1 MRGLMLLVTV
11 FITLCNAL
19 AIELHSPYAP
29 NFFTIP
35 GHPHWLPDAVSS
47 AMTPGSDS
55 SLYVTATTNRV
66 VTPWVLSPGS
76 KNHWDNGVDAWTGS
90 VPQWVDD
97 HWSDAEAIL
106 DFDSAPY
113 KQEDWPDCTIDTYGW
128 EQSGYQYDE
137 QATSLGYF
145 VNSEVYRDGSMVA
158 GDYVTAVF
166 TRTISNIVTA
176 VTNLAPHR
184 FTTDLQSSVIHTLD
198 GWAERQYFST
208 HVSGTPTNDLK
219 SASVVGLSTNRTVA
233 SRRITGKT
241 NLWNVADCLL
251 DLSSARWKATPEVW
265 WSSSAFDRIYGPQ
278 LPDDISWT
286 TAGLYSLSNSFAVLR
301 GVTNGVAWRINSDQ
315 GWLFNDGCFPLA
327 FLWPEISDYWRGRY
341 DEPARTS
348 SHAFDFA
355 ELCATNDYPTCLVN
369 EVTNRTRRLELKT
382 QAAVN
387 QAMSELD
394 RTICMAKPT
403 TLTGTSAMTGFVRKF
418 SCAMSYTEAGLHYVP
433 GWEAY
438 QADADLHLRPTEY
451 TNYVE
456 SVTNGW
462 AVSVWQTDVSD
473 AVEISETYPDVSV
486 QVTYDA
492 GSWHIPASD
501 IVDALN
507 DGHFTGN
514 PGTTYGLS
522 ASVTR
527 HANDEIEV
535 TVTSSI
541 PGFGPVY
548 TFPCAP
554 INSRIHVTLS
564 ARNGYTLK
572 RANPPDYGSLGL
584 LPCAQAWAA
593 GSHERVSS
601 CHDVCAASIFADD
614 HADGAVPS
622 IEMHCA
628 SISRDY
634 TDTIAG
640 VHTNHWLLHRQRIV
654 SDVEQR
660 RDGSISDPGAYVWF
674 GDYAI
679 DPVIDTI
686 VIPAGIYGI
695 GYSSGVGGHVTVVY
709 DNGSWRKGVASDGGF
724 TVGANCALYPD
735 YDTTRHEIAVKPA
748 LEEYCQQI
756 LLNVVDWNWNSI
768 RKPNHDY

>member
-1 MRGLMLLVTV
+1 MKFLTTLLTCL
-11 FITLCNAL
+11 IALCDAV
-19 AIELHSPYAP
+19 AIEINSPYAP
-29 NFFTIP
+29 NFFTVP
-35 GHPHWLPDAVSS
+35 GQPHWLPDSVSA

-55 SLYVTATTNRV
+55 SFYVTATTNRV
-66 VTPWVLSPGS
+66 ASAWELEDDS
-76 KNHWDNGVDAWTGS
+76 KIYWNTGS
-90 VPQWVDD
+90 GAYIGIPQWVDD
-97 HWSDAEAIL
+97 HWSDARAVL
-106 DFDSAPY
+106 DFDTQPFDISDFPGCHL
-113 KQEDWPDCTIDTYGW
+113 DLYGW
-128 EQSGYQYDE
+128 EQSGASEDE
-137 QATSLGYF
+137 WTTYLNYF
-145 VNSEVYRDGSMVA
+145 VNSEVVDDESGRHIASDW
-158 GDYVTAVF
+158 VTAIF
-166 TRTISNIVTA
+166 TRTVSNIVTA
-176 VTNLAPHR
+176 ATNLAPHR
-184 FTTDLQSSVIHTLD
+184 FTTELQSSVFHTLD

-208 HVSGTPTNDLK
+208 HGAGTPTNDLK
-219 SASVVGLSTNRTVA
+219 SVSVVGLATNRTVA

-301 GVTNGVAWRINSDQ
+301 GVTNGVAWRIDSDQ

-341 DEPARTS
+341 DEPARTP

-394 RTICMAKPT
+394 RTICKAKPT

-514 PGTTYGLS
+514 PGS
-522 ASVTR
+522 
-527 HANDEIEV
+527 
-535 TVTSSI
+535 
-541 PGFGPVY
+541 
-548 TFPCAP
+548 
-554 INSRIHVTLS
+554 TLS
-564 ARNGYTLK
+564 SEG
-572 RANPPDYGSLGL
+572 
-584 LPCAQAWAA
+584 
-593 GSHERVSS
+593 
-601 CHDVCAASIFADD
+601 
-614 HADGAVPS
+614 
-622 IEMHCA
+622 
-628 SISRDY
+628 
-634 TDTIAG
+634 
-640 VHTNHWLLHRQRIV
+640 
-654 SDVEQR
+654 
-660 RDGSISDPGAYVWF
+660 
-674 GDYAI
+674 
-679 DPVIDTI
+679 
-686 VIPAGIYGI
+686 
-695 GYSSGVGGHVTVVY
+695 
-709 DNGSWRKGVASDGGF
+709 
-724 TVGANCALYPD
+724 
-735 YDTTRHEIAVKPA
+735 
-748 LEEYCQQI
+748 
-756 LLNVVDWNWNSI
+756 
-768 RKPNHDY
+768 

>member
-11 FITLCNAL
+11 FITLCNAP

-55 SLYVTATTNRV
+55 SFYITATTNRV

-106 DFDSAPY
+106 DFDSTPY
-113 KQEDWPDCTIDTYGW
+113 KQEDWPGCTIDTYGW
-128 EQSGYQYDE
+128 EQSGFQYDE

-158 GDYVTAVF
+158 GDYVAAVF

-208 HVSGTPTNDLK
+208 HGAGTPTNDLK

-241 NLWNVADCLL
+241 NLWNVAACLL

-301 GVTNGVAWRINSDQ
+301 GVTNGVAWRINWDQ
-315 GWLFNDGCFPLA
+315 GWLFNDGCFPA
-327 FLWPEISDYWRGRY
+327 MFIWQEYSDYWRGRY
-341 DEPARTS
+341 EEPARTPE
-348 SHAFDFA
+348 HAFDFA

-382 QAAVN
+382 QASVN

-394 RTICMAKPT
+394 RTICTAEPT
-403 TLTGTSAMTGFVRKF
+403 TTTGTNVYTRFVRKF
-418 SCAMSYTEAGLHYVP
+418 SCSMSYTEAGLHYVP
-433 GWEAY
+433 GWESY
-438 QADADLHLRPTEY
+438 QADTDLHLRPTEY

-456 SVTNGW
+456 AVTNGW
-462 AVSVWQTDVSD
+462 TITGPDDLSD
-473 AVEISETYPDVSV
+473 AVEISETVPDVSV
-486 QVTYDA
+486 EVTYDA
-492 GSWHIPASD
+492 GHWSIWSSD
-501 IVDALN
+501 LLDALN
-507 DGHFTGN
+507 GGQYRGT
-514 PGTTYGLS
+514 PGAEYS
-522 ASVTR
+522 IYAESVVSR
-527 HANDEIEV
+527 GDEIDV
-535 TVTSSI
+535 YVLSTI
-541 PGFGPVY
+541 PGFSRTY
-548 TFPCAP
+548 TYPYAP
-554 INSRIHVTLS
+554 TNSRIHVTLS
-564 ARNGYTLK
+564 ARNGYALN
-572 RANPPDYGSLGL
+572 RANPPDYESLNL

-593 GSHERVSS
+593 GSHERVTS
-601 CHDVCAASIFADD
+601 CRDVCTASIYTDD
-614 HADGAVPS
+614 DEPS

-628 SISRDY
+628 VVSRSYNDGV
-634 TDTIAG
+634 AC
-640 VHTNHWLLHRQRIV
+640 VHTNHWYTHRQKLV
-654 SDVEQR
+654 ADVERR
-660 RDGSISDPGAYVWF
+660 RDGSISDPADYVWF
-674 GDYAI
+674 GDYAV

-686 VIPAGIYGI
+686 IVRSGLYGI
-695 GYSSGVGGHVTVVY
+695 GYYGGVSGNIRVTY
-709 DNGSWRKGVASDGGF
+709 GNDGWSRTPGSDTAITIGAS
-724 TVGANCALYPD
+724 CSLYPD
-735 YDTTRHEIAVKPA
+735 YDTTLHEIAVKPA
-748 LEEYCQQI
+748 LSEYCRQR
-756 LLNVVDWNWNSI
+756 LTNVVDWNWNSI
-768 RKPNHDY
+768 RIQTDE